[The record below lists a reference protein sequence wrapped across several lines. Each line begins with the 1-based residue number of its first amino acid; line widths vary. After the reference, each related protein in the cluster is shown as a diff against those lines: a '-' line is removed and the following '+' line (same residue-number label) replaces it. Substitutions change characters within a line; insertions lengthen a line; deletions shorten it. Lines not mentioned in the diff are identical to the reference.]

1 MLHLETVFAP
11 NLIWNG
17 GFFKLQETPE
27 VRKLTEKARGRQKW
41 GSPGFSTGSWLGHC
55 RSSLDNGRVQKWGI
69 PRPWPFRMEKIQLS
83 TIFYHGEFLGSLF

>member
-55 RSSLDNGRVQKWGI
+55 RSTRNNGRVQKWGI
-69 PRPWPFRMEKIQLS
+69 PFMAISNGENSAFYYFLPWGVF
-83 TIFYHGEFLGSLF
+83 G